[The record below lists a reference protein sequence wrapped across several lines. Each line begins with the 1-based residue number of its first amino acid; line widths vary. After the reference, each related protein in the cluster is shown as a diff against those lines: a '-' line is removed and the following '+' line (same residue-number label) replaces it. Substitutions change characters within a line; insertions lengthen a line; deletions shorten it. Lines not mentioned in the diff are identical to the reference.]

1 MNTRGFY
8 KTTITFDVL
17 SLEPIPNGMSLEA
30 ISTIGYPMSNLKR
43 SRLQMSE
50 QEMGKELIKIG
61 YSHDFFKSQKS

>member
-1 MNTRGFY
+1 
-8 KTTITFDVL
+8 
-17 SLEPIPNGMSLEA
+17 MSLEA

-61 YSHDFFKSQKS
+61 YSPDFFKSQ